1 MIKISTEELASI
13 FKKHGLKLTTQR
25 LAIYKSL
32 LERKDHPTTEN
43 IYKSLINDYP
53 TISLGTVYSTLHL
66 FKDLRLIQEL
76 NFSDG
81 NIRYDPNTK
90 VHINLV
96 CAKCGSITD
105 YDSERLKDFWQQ
117 IVSELKIKPKGQRI
131 DIYYEC
137 EKCKKV

>member
-1 MIKISTEELASI
+1 MIQKTTEDLASI

-32 LERKDHPTTEN
+32 VERKDHPTTES
-43 IYKSLINDYP
+43 IYKSLKDDYP
-53 TISLGTVYSTLHL
+53 TIGLGTVYSTLHL
-66 FKDLRLIQEL
+66 FKDLGLIQEL

-96 CAKCGSITD
+96 CSNCGNISD
-105 YDSERLKDFWQQ
+105 YDSRNVKEFWQK
-117 IVSELKIKPKGQRI
+117 IISGLKIKPKGQRI

-137 EKCKKV
+137 EKCKKG

>member
-1 MIKISTEELASI
+1 M

-25 LAIYKSL
+25 LAKYETL
-32 LERKDHPTTEN
+32 LKRKDNPTTEN

-66 FKDLRLIQEL
+66 FKDLGLIQEL

-96 CAKCGSITD
+96 CSKCGDITD
-105 YDSERLKDFWQQ
+105 YNNEKVKEVWQQ
-117 IVSELKIKPKGQRI
+117 IISGLKIKPKGQRI
-131 DIYYEC
+131 DLYYEC
-137 EKCKKV
+137 EKCKRD

>member
-25 LAIYKSL
+25 LAIYETL
-32 LERKDHPTTEN
+32 LKRKDHPTTEN

-66 FKDLRLIQEL
+66 FKDLGLIQEL

-96 CAKCGSITD
+96 CSKCGNITD
-105 YDSERLKDFWQQ
+105 YNNEKVKEVWQL
-117 IVSELKIKPKGQRI
+117 IISDLKIKPKGQRI
-131 DIYYEC
+131 DLYYEC
-137 EKCKKV
+137 EKCKRD